1 MQRLRQDLRYGL
13 RMLGKNP
20 GFTITAGITLA
31 LALGATT
38 AIFSVVALLLA
49 LVSMV
54 ACWIPGRLA
63 ARVDA
68 MVALRYE

>member
-1 MQRLRQDLRYGL
+1 
-13 RMLGKNP
+13 MLGKNP

-31 LALGATT
+31 LGVGATT

-63 ARVDA
+63 ARVDP